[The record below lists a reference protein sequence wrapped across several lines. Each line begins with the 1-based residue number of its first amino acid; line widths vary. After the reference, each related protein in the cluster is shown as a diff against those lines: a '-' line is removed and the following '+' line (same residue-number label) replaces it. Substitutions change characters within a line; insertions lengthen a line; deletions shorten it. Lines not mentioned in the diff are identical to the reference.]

1 MLLSSNSD
9 DNLDNKKQP
18 LASETKLSLVV
29 YVVVKA
35 IQDNR
40 DKYYKLSEVVYV
52 VVLENR
58 WEAGVVAPGVA
69 ARAAA
74 CTQKMATTRFP
85 THSCLTE
92 LI

>member
-1 MLLSSNSD
+1 MTTSWKLY
-9 DNLDNKKQP
+9 
-18 LASETKLSLVV
+18 KLSLVV
-29 YVVVKA
+29 YVVVNTNVE
-35 IQDNR
+35 NR

-52 VVLENR
+52 VVLDNR
-58 WEAGVVAPGVA
+58 WEAGVVAPGAA

-74 CTQKMATTRFP
+74 CTQKMATTRFT